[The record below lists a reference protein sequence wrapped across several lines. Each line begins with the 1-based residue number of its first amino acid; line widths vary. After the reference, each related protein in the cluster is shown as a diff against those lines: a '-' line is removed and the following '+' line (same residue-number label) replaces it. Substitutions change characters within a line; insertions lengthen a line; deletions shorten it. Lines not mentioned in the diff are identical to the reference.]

1 MISGRLAGLRS
12 VLAAAVILMAT
23 VSHAVAQSDETIRI
37 GAVPISGHLD
47 VYTADALGFFEDE
60 GVDVEIV
67 QVRSGAEAQAAVI
80 AGDLHFIG
88 VNGISMIFGLHEGFE
103 FVVAADGFR
112 APSEPPG
119 TSAIVVR
126 SDGAITTPADLEG
139 ERLGIV
145 TRRGLH
151 ELYLVM
157 WADEHDVDLSTI
169 TFIEVGYGQ
178 MIDSLVA
185 DQVDAVIPLEPII
198 TAGVQSG
205 RVEVLSFYDTEVDPG
220 HANGLWVGMR
230 AWADENPDAMNAFQ
244 NAVNRAHTYLN
255 ENPEER
261 ARLTIEWTGQAPEMV
276 AAAAEDEFTTELPID
291 SVQWQADQMVE
302 LGWIENPVDVSGAF
316 WVQ

>member
-1 MISGRLAGLRS
+1 MNLLQNLVAGL
-12 VLAAAVILMAT
+12 VLAAATTLGL
-23 VSHAVAQSDETIRI
+23 VAAQADTKVRI

-47 VYTADALGFFEDE
+47 VYTADKLGFFKDE
-60 GVDVEIV
+60 GLDVEIV

-112 APSEPPG
+112 APETAPG

-126 SDGAITTPADLEG
+126 AGTIQSPKDLEG
-139 ERLGIV
+139 QRLGIV
-145 TRRGLH
+145 ARRGLH
-151 ELYLVM
+151 ELYLKM
-157 WADEHDVDLSTI
+157 WADENDVELSNI
-169 TFIEVGYGQ
+169 TFIEVGYSQ

-185 DQVDAVIPLEPII
+185 EQIDAVIPLEPII
-198 TAGVQSG
+198 TAGVKSG
-205 RVEVLSFYDTEVDPG
+205 KVEVLSYYDTEVDPG

-230 AWADENPDAMNAFQ
+230 SWADENVDAINGFQ

-261 ARLTIEWTGQAPEMV
+261 ARLTVEWTKLDPELV
-276 AAAAEDEFTTELPID
+276 AAAAQDLFTTELPVK
-291 SVQWQADQMVE
+291 SVQWQADQMHE
-302 LGWIENPVDVSGAF
+302 LGWIENEVDVSGAF
-316 WVQ
+316 WTQ

>member
-1 MISGRLAGLRS
+1 MNKGRTRVLGTL
-12 VLAAAVILMAT
+12 LAALALPA
-23 VSHAVAQSDETIRI
+23 AGALAQDGIPVRI

-47 VYTADALGFFEDE
+47 VYTAETLGYFDE
-60 GVDVEIV
+60 EGLDVEIV

-80 AGDLHFIG
+80 AGDLNFIG

-103 FVVAADGFR
+103 FVVGADGFR
-112 APSEPPG
+112 APNEPPG

-126 SDGAITTPADLEG
+126 ADGGIDEPADLEG
-139 ERLGIV
+139 QRLGIV

-157 WADEHDVDLSTI
+157 WAEENDVDLSTI

-178 MIDSLVA
+178 MIDALVA
-185 DQVDAVIPLEPII
+185 EQVDAVIPLEPII

-230 AWADENPDAMNAFQ
+230 DWAEENTDAMNGFQ

-261 ARLTIEWTGQAPEMV
+261 ARLTVEWTNQSPELV
-276 AAAAEDEFTTELPID
+276 AAAAEDEFTTELPIE
-291 SVQWQADQMVE
+291 SVQWQADRMHE
-302 LGWIENPVDVSGAF
+302 LGWIENEVDVSGAF